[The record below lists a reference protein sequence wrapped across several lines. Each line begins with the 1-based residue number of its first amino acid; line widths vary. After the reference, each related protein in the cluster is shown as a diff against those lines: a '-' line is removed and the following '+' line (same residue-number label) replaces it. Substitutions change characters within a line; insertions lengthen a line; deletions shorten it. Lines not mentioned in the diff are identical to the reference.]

1 MLSAGATPLLVVMI
15 ALAVLFDFIN
25 GFHDT
30 ANAVATVISTRVLR
44 PWVAIAMAGVLN
56 FVGAMSGTEVA
67 RTVGSGI
74 VGGSVP
80 LIAITAALVGA
91 IAWNLFTWYF
101 GIPSSSSHALIGS
114 LLGAGIA
121 SLGMGSVHWNVLVN
135 KVAVPL
141 ILSPAVGFMFAL
153 LLMRL
158 LIRVFGAMSPSRVG
172 PIFRRSQIVSAAFMA
187 FSHGSNDAQKTMGI
201 ITLGLVSSGLLPT
214 FHVPTWVIGLSAAA
228 MGAGTFAGGRRIIH
242 TMGTR
247 LAHLQPIHGFAAETA
262 AATVIQAASRFGLPL
277 STTHVI
283 SSSILGAGAARRLNA
298 VRWGVV
304 RTMAGAWVLTIP
316 VTAALGFAAETAA
329 ATVIQAASRFGFP
342 LSTTHVIS
350 SSILGA
356 GAARRLNA
364 VRWEVARTMAGAW
377 VLTIPVTATLGLV
390 AALVAH
396 AVLH

>member
-1 MLSAGATPLLVVMI
+1 MPSEGVTPLLVLLVS
-15 ALAVLFDFIN
+15 LAVVFDFIN

-44 PWVAIAMAGVLN
+44 PWSAISMAAVLN
-56 FVGAMSGTEVA
+56 FVGALSGTEVA

-80 LIAITAALVGA
+80 LVAITAALVGA

-114 LLGAGIA
+114 LLGAGVA
-121 SLGMGSVHWNVLVN
+121 SLGLGSVHWNVLID
-135 KVAVPL
+135 KVAMPL
-141 ILSPAVGFMFAL
+141 VLSPAVGFLFAL
-153 LLMRL
+153 LFMRL
-158 LIRVFGAMSPSRVG
+158 LIRIFGSMNPSRVG

-201 ITLGLVSSGLLPT
+201 ITLGLVSSGILPT

-247 LAHLQPIHGFAAETA
+247 LAHLEPIHGF
-262 AATVIQAASRFGLPL
+262 V
-277 STTHVI
+277 
-283 SSSILGAGAARRLNA
+283 
-298 VRWGVV
+298 
-304 RTMAGAWVLTIP
+304 
-316 VTAALGFAAETAA
+316 AETAA

-356 GAARRLNA
+356 GAARRMNA
-364 VRWEVARTMAGAW
+364 VRWEVVRTMVGAW
-377 VLTIPVTATLGLV
+377 VLTIPVTAALGF
-390 AALVAH
+390 AATLVAH
-396 AVLH
+396 AVFH

>member
-1 MLSAGATPLLVVMI
+1 LVTLI
-15 ALAVLFDFIN
+15 ALAVVFDFIN

-30 ANAVATVISTRVLR
+30 ANAVATVIATRVLR
-44 PWVAIAMAGVLN
+44 PWMAITMAAVLN
-56 FVGAMSGTEVA
+56 FAGAMSGTEVA

-74 VGGSVP
+74 VTGSLP
-80 LIAITAALVGA
+80 LVAVTAALVGA

-114 LLGAGIA
+114 LLGVGIA
-121 SLGMGSVHWNVLVN
+121 SLGIGSVSWAVLVH
-135 KVAVPL
+135 KVALPL
-141 ILSPAVGFMFAL
+141 VLSPAVGFVFAL

-158 LIRVFGAMSPSRVG
+158 LIRVFGSMSPSRVG
-172 PIFRRSQIVSAAFMA
+172 PIFRRSQIISAAFMA

-201 ITLGLVSSGLLPT
+201 ITLGLVSAGILPV

-247 LAHLQPIHGFAAETA
+247 LAHLEPIHGFAAETA
-262 AATVIQAASRFGLPL
+262 AATVIQASSRFGFPL

-283 SSSILGAGAARRLNA
+283 SSSILGAGSARRMNA

-316 VTAALGFAAETAA
+316 VTAALGFATAL
-329 ATVIQAASRFGFP
+329 I
-342 LSTTHVIS
+342 
-350 SSILGA
+350 
-356 GAARRLNA
+356 ARA
-364 VRWEVARTMAGAW
+364 VF
-377 VLTIPVTATLGLV
+377 
-390 AALVAH
+390 H
-396 AVLH
+396 

>member
-1 MLSAGATPLLVVMI
+1 MHDAGVTPLLIVLI
-15 ALAVLFDFIN
+15 SLAVVFDFIN

-44 PWVAIAMAGVLN
+44 PWVAISMAAVLN

-67 RTVGSGI
+67 HTVGSGI
-74 VGGSVP
+74 VGDAVP
-80 LIAITAALVGA
+80 LAAITAALVGA
-91 IAWNLFTWYF
+91 IAWNLITWYF

-121 SLGMGSVHWNVLVN
+121 SLGLGTAHWSVLIQ
-135 KVAVPL
+135 KVALPL
-141 ILSPAVGFMFAL
+141 VLSPAVGFVFAL

-158 LIRVFGAMSPSRVG
+158 LIRVFGSMSPSRVG
-172 PIFRRSQIVSAAFMA
+172 PIFRRTQIVSASFMA

-201 ITLGLVSSGLLPT
+201 ITLGLVSAGILPK

-228 MGAGTFAGGRRIIH
+228 MAAGTFAGGRRIIH

-247 LAHLQPIHGFAAETA
+247 LAHLEPIHGFAAETA
-262 AATVIQAASRFGLPL
+262 AATVIQAASRLGFPL

-283 SSSILGAGAARRLNA
+283 SSSILGAGASRRLNA

-316 VTAALGFAAETAA
+316 VTAVLGF
-329 ATVIQAASRFGFP
+329 
-342 LSTTHVIS
+342 L
-350 SSILGA
+350 
-356 GAARRLNA
+356 
-364 VRWEVARTMAGAW
+364 
-377 VLTIPVTATLGLV
+377 ATLIAQFV
-390 AALVAH
+390 FH
-396 AVLH
+396 

>member
-1 MLSAGATPLLVVMI
+1 MPSAGVTPLLVVLI
-15 ALAVLFDFIN
+15 TLAVLFDFIN

-44 PWVAIAMAGVLN
+44 PWVAIAMAAGLN

-67 RTVGSGI
+67 KTVGSGI
-74 VGGSVP
+74 IAGSVP
-80 LIAITAALVGA
+80 LAAITAALTGA
-91 IAWNLFTWYF
+91 IVWNLFTWYY

-121 SLGMGSVHWNVLVN
+121 SLGIGTVHWHVLVD
-135 KVAVPL
+135 KVVIPL
-141 ILSPAVGFMFAL
+141 VLSPAVGFMFAL

-158 LIRVFGAMSPSRVG
+158 LIRVFGSMSPSRVG
-172 PIFRRSQIVSAAFMA
+172 PIFRRTQIVSAAFMA

-201 ITLGLVSSGLLPT
+201 ITLGLVSAGILPT
-214 FHVPTWVIGLSAAA
+214 FHVPTWVIGVSAAA

-247 LAHLQPIHGFAAETA
+247 LAHLDPIHGFAAETA
-262 AATVIQAASRFGLPL
+262 AATVIQVASRFGLPL

-283 SSSILGAGAARRLNA
+283 SSSILGAGAARRMNA
-298 VRWGVV
+298 VRWDVV

-316 VTAALGFAAETAA
+316 VTAALGF
-329 ATVIQAASRFGFP
+329 G
-342 LSTTHVIS
+342 
-350 SSILGA
+350 
-356 GAARRLNA
+356 
-364 VRWEVARTMAGAW
+364 
-377 VLTIPVTATLGLV
+377 

-396 AVLH
+396 AVFH

>member
-1 MLSAGATPLLVVMI
+1 MPSAGVTPLLVVMI
-15 ALAVLFDFIN
+15 SLAVAFDFIN

-44 PWVAIAMAGVLN
+44 PWVAIAMAAVLN

-67 RTVGSGI
+67 HTVGNGI

-80 LIAITAALVGA
+80 LIAVTAALVGA

-121 SLGMGSVHWNVLVN
+121 SLGTSAVHWSVLID

-141 ILSPAVGFMFAL
+141 LLSPAVGFVFAL

-158 LIRVFGAMSPSRVG
+158 LIRIFGAMSPSRVG
-172 PIFRRSQIVSAAFMA
+172 PIFRRSQMVSAAFMA

-201 ITLGLVSSGLLPT
+201 ITLGLVSAGILPT

-247 LAHLQPIHGFAAETA
+247 LAHLEPIHGFVAETA
-262 AATVIQAASRFGLPL
+262 AATVIQAASRL
-277 STTHVI
+277 
-283 SSSILGAGAARRLNA
+283 
-298 VRWGVV
+298 
-304 RTMAGAWVLTIP
+304 
-316 VTAALGFAAETAA
+316 
-329 ATVIQAASRFGFP
+329 GFP

-356 GAARRLNA
+356 GAARRMNA
-364 VRWEVARTMAGAW
+364 VRWEVVRTMAGAW
-377 VLTIPVTATLGLV
+377 ALTIPVTATLGF
-390 AALVAH
+390 ASALVAR
-396 AVLH
+396 AVFH

>member
-1 MLSAGATPLLVVMI
+1 MPDAGVTPLLIVLI
-15 ALAVLFDFIN
+15 SLAVVFDFIN

-44 PWVAIAMAGVLN
+44 PWVAISMAAVLN

-67 RTVGSGI
+67 HTVGSGI
-74 VGGSVP
+74 VGDAVP
-80 LIAITAALVGA
+80 LAAITAALVGA
-91 IAWNLFTWYF
+91 IAWNLITWYF

-121 SLGMGSVHWNVLVN
+121 SLGIGTAHWNVLIQ
-135 KVAVPL
+135 KVALPL
-141 ILSPAVGFMFAL
+141 VLSPAVGFVFAL

-158 LIRVFGAMSPSRVG
+158 LIRVFGSMSPSRVG
-172 PIFRRSQIVSAAFMA
+172 PIFRRTQIVSASFMA

-201 ITLGLVSSGLLPT
+201 ITLGLVSAGILPK

-228 MGAGTFAGGRRIIH
+228 MAAGTFAGGRRIIH

-247 LAHLQPIHGFAAETA
+247 LAHLEPIHGFAAETA
-262 AATVIQAASRFGLPL
+262 AATVIQAASRLGFPL

-283 SSSILGAGAARRLNA
+283 SSSILGAGASRRLNA

-316 VTAALGFAAETAA
+316 VTAVLGF
-329 ATVIQAASRFGFP
+329 
-342 LSTTHVIS
+342 L
-350 SSILGA
+350 
-356 GAARRLNA
+356 
-364 VRWEVARTMAGAW
+364 
-377 VLTIPVTATLGLV
+377 ATLIAQSV
-390 AALVAH
+390 FH
-396 AVLH
+396 